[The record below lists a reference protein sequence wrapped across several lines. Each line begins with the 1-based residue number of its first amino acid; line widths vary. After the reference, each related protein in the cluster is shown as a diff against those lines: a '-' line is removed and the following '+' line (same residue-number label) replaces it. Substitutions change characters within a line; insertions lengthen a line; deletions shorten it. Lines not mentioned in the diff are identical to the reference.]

1 MSFLKMICMTLT
13 FKPMTL
19 KTNYFMALLQQIV
32 VYFWKSLYWLG
43 SYHVNCQIFG
53 LSLVDFDLWTNSL
66 LNVIGSSVLARD

>member
-32 VYFWKSLYWLG
+32 VYFLEVPL
-43 SYHVNCQIFG
+43 
-53 LSLVDFDLWTNSL
+53 
-66 LNVIGSSVLARD
+66 LARELSRKLPDFWVITGWLWPLNQQPSQRHRFICTC

>member
-32 VYFWKSLYWLG
+32 VYFLEVPL
-43 SYHVNCQIFG
+43 
-53 LSLVDFDLWTNSL
+53 
-66 LNVIGSSVLARD
+66 LARELSRKLPDFWVITG